1 MSTSQWHDQ
10 QIVIIG
16 AARQGL
22 ALTRFFLLRGAN
34 VILNDRND
42 ENALENVINDMETWK
57 KEHAGGITGNLTWVL
72 GKHPE
77 SILEGTDLMCIS
89 GGVPLEIPIIVA
101 AQKRGIPLT
110 NDSELFMQ
118 AVKCPVIGITGSA
131 GKTTTTSLL
140 GEILTNAIQTET
152 RKVWVGGNIGIPLIE
167 KIDEIRPDDL
177 VLLELSSFQLD
188 LMKTVPHIGAILNI
202 TPNHLDR
209 HGTMEAYT
217 QAKLNL
223 FRYQSEKDI
232 AIINHD
238 DPGTWRERDLIPGT
252 MATFG
257 FQRCRLPIIQAYQ
270 KEDQLI
276 LNDGQRD
283 FFLFNVNDIKL
294 RGKHNILN
302 VMAACVTAYCAGVP
316 LTELRETVRH
326 FKGVSH
332 RLEFIRHYKGVS
344 WFNDSIATSPER
356 SMAAIRSFAEPLVVL
371 LGGRDKDLPW
381 ENLAKLIHRRVHDVI
396 LFGEAA
402 DMIEPILK
410 EHRCASS
417 LVHITKCNTLHDAVL
432 EAKKVAQNGD
442 VVLLSPGGTSFD
454 EFERF
459 RRARRKV
466 QRMGTTNFVK
476 ATPTVNQQTKKLRRM
491 RFKVDIPL
499 LITVAVLLIFGLIM
513 VYSSSMAFSIRDT
526 DDNTPY
532 FFFNRQLRFMVMG
545 IVVCFVASRFN
556 YHWLK
561 PLAPFILGAVLVML
575 FAVLFM
581 PQSADTPKRGLLGG
595 SVQPSEL
602 AKVAI
607 VIYLAVWIGKKKEQ
621 LNSIISGLLPLGV
634 ILGITIILIVAE
646 PDISAMLTVLAL
658 GGLLFYVGD
667 GDWRIILG
675 FAVLG
680 LVAFGLT
687 FFVFKALDIHY
698 IQERLDSFKLGGT
711 NMNDIHPHIQHS
723 LAAVVRGVGLALPWV
738 KARQNTLDCLFHGL
752 TASLL

>member
-1 MSTSQWHDQ
+1 
-10 QIVIIG
+10 
-16 AARQGL
+16 
-22 ALTRFFLLRGAN
+22 
-34 VILNDRND
+34 
-42 ENALENVINDMETWK
+42 
-57 KEHAGGITGNLTWVL
+57 
-72 GKHPE
+72 
-77 SILEGTDLMCIS
+77 
-89 GGVPLEIPIIVA
+89 
-101 AQKRGIPLT
+101 
-110 NDSELFMQ
+110 
-118 AVKCPVIGITGSA
+118 
-131 GKTTTTSLL
+131 
-140 GEILTNAIQTET
+140 
-152 RKVWVGGNIGIPLIE
+152 
-167 KIDEIRPDDL
+167 
-177 VLLELSSFQLD
+177 
-188 LMKTVPHIGAILNI
+188 
-202 TPNHLDR
+202 
-209 HGTMEAYT
+209 
-217 QAKLNL
+217 
-223 FRYQSEKDI
+223 
-232 AIINHD
+232 
-238 DPGTWRERDLIPGT
+238 
-252 MATFG
+252 
-257 FQRCRLPIIQAYQ
+257 
-270 KEDQLI
+270 
-276 LNDGQRD
+276 
-283 FFLFNVNDIKL
+283 
-294 RGKHNILN
+294 
-302 VMAACVTAYCAGVP
+302 
-316 LTELRETVRH
+316 
-326 FKGVSH
+326 
-332 RLEFIRHYKGVS
+332 
-344 WFNDSIATSPER
+344 
-356 SMAAIRSFAEPLVVL
+356 
-371 LGGRDKDLPW
+371 
-381 ENLAKLIHRRVHDVI
+381 
-396 LFGEAA
+396 
-402 DMIEPILK
+402 
-410 EHRCASS
+410 
-417 LVHITKCNTLHDAVL
+417 
-432 EAKKVAQNGD
+432 
-442 VVLLSPGGTSFD
+442 
-454 EFERF
+454 
-459 RRARRKV
+459 
-466 QRMGTTNFVK
+466 MGTTNFVK

-723 LAAVVRGVGLALPWV
+723 LAAVVRGGWFGSPLGEGTAKYIGLPVPWTDSIFAV
-738 KARQNTLDCLFHGL
+738 IVEETGFFGGVAVIGAYLVILWRGLKIADEAEDLTGKLLVTGL
-752 TASLL
+752 TAWIAMEAFINIGVMINLFPVAGNALPLISYGGSMMLTTLGAIGLIFSVNRTSNEKTSNQKRRNLDAAVDLRRGDGGWRVSRPDRSSRTEQ

>member
-1 MSTSQWHDQ
+1 
-10 QIVIIG
+10 
-16 AARQGL
+16 
-22 ALTRFFLLRGAN
+22 
-34 VILNDRND
+34 
-42 ENALENVINDMETWK
+42 
-57 KEHAGGITGNLTWVL
+57 
-72 GKHPE
+72 
-77 SILEGTDLMCIS
+77 
-89 GGVPLEIPIIVA
+89 
-101 AQKRGIPLT
+101 
-110 NDSELFMQ
+110 
-118 AVKCPVIGITGSA
+118 
-131 GKTTTTSLL
+131 
-140 GEILTNAIQTET
+140 
-152 RKVWVGGNIGIPLIE
+152 VWVGGNIGIPLIE

-223 FRYQSEKDI
+223 FRYQSDKDI

-454 EFERF
+454 EFKDFAERGERF
-459 RRARRKV
+459 KEWV
-466 QRMGTTNFVK
+466 Q
-476 ATPTVNQQTKKLRRM
+476 Q
-491 RFKVDIPL
+491 
-499 LITVAVLLIFGLIM
+499 
-513 VYSSSMAFSIRDT
+513 
-526 DDNTPY
+526 
-532 FFFNRQLRFMVMG
+532 
-545 IVVCFVASRFN
+545 
-556 YHWLK
+556 
-561 PLAPFILGAVLVML
+561 
-575 FAVLFM
+575 
-581 PQSADTPKRGLLGG
+581 
-595 SVQPSEL
+595 
-602 AKVAI
+602 
-607 VIYLAVWIGKKKEQ
+607 
-621 LNSIISGLLPLGV
+621 IS
-634 ILGITIILIVAE
+634 
-646 PDISAMLTVLAL
+646 
-658 GGLLFYVGD
+658 
-667 GDWRIILG
+667 
-675 FAVLG
+675 
-680 LVAFGLT
+680 
-687 FFVFKALDIHY
+687 
-698 IQERLDSFKLGGT
+698 
-711 NMNDIHPHIQHS
+711 
-723 LAAVVRGVGLALPWV
+723 
-738 KARQNTLDCLFHGL
+738 
-752 TASLL
+752 